1 VRNITLGKRQA
12 PVVLLILAAALF
24 VAPGAFADP
33 GSIASKQAEAQQVLG
48 ELQGLDSNL
57 EQAIQSYDLA
67 RSQLASIDGD
77 LHVNEVNLGVARTN
91 LRRSQKALSQRLLA
105 VYTAGPTNSTLEVLL
120 GSTSL
125 DDLLSRIDDSNTISR
140 QDTSTVRD
148 VIRFR
153 GEIKQRE
160 ARLQHARAEKAVVV
174 QNLASTKASIEQQ
187 LGERRALLSSI
198 RGQIVQMKAAEA
210 ARQAQLKRELQA
222 RLAAQQQAAA
232 TAALQPALPVATAE
246 STAPTATPS
255 AGAVASSLPAAP
267 PSQYGGVV
275 GIAMQYLGTPYVWG
289 GASPGGFDCSGL
301 VMYVYSQVGV
311 SLPHS
316 SYAQYGYGMP
326 VSMGDLQ
333 PGDLVFFDGL
343 GHVGIYVGGG
353 QFIHAPHTGDVV
365 KISSLT
371 GWYAASFVGARR
383 L

>member
-1 VRNITLGKRQA
+1 M
-12 PVVLLILAAALF
+12 
-24 VAPGAFADP
+24 APGASADP
-33 GSIASKQAEAQQVLG
+33 GSIAAKQAEAQQVLG

-57 EQAIQSYDLA
+57 EKTIQSYDLA
-67 RSQLASIDGD
+67 RSQLASIDGS
-77 LHVNEVNLGVARTN
+77 LHVNGVNLGVARAN
-91 LRRSQKALSQRLLA
+91 LRRSQKALSQRLFA
-105 VYTAGPTNSTLEVLL
+105 VYTAGQSNSTLEVLL

-125 DDLLSRIDDSNTISR
+125 DDLLSRIDDSNTLSR
-140 QDTSTVRD
+140 QDTTTVRD

-153 GEIKQRE
+153 SEIKLRE
-160 ARLQHARAEKAVVV
+160 ARLKHARAAKADVV
-174 QNLASTKASIEQQ
+174 QNLASAKASIEQQ
-187 LGERRALLSSI
+187 LGQRRALLSSI
-198 RGQIVQMKAAEA
+198 RGQIVQMQAAEA

-222 RLAAQQQAAA
+222 RLAAQQAAA
-232 TAALQPALPVATAE
+232 AAAALQPALPVAQAE
-246 STAPTATPS
+246 PSTQTSAPSASPS
-255 AGAVASSLPAAP
+255 AGPVTSPVPAAP

-316 SYAQYGYGMP
+316 SYAMYGYGMP
-326 VSMGDLQ
+326 VSMSDLQ